1 MELSKQNVGR
11 LLAIVLATLLLTSC
25 GVFKNK
31 SKSVSKF
38 DVQESVQVEYVE
50 SEREEV
56 QVKEKEVDKDVNT
69 EVVEETTK
77 KTTKGTN
84 TSVTVKE
91 GDFDEYG
98 VAKIKDSEG
107 RSLILKLDSL
117 RKALE
122 IIYETPEV
130 IEENTTKTTRTIDK
144 TKERERDSTDKVEK
158 DKAVNARKEY
168 EEETKD
174 TDTKSEAN
182 FLAIIA
188 LCIGVAGGVLLLIW
202 GIRKIVFKK

>member
-11 LLAIVLATLLLTSC
+11 LLAIVLATLFLTSC

-38 DVQESVQVEYVE
+38 EVQESVQVEYVE

-56 QVKEKEVDKDVNT
+56 LVKEKEVDKDVNT

-122 IIYETPEV
+122 IIYETPEEL
-130 IEENTTKTTRTIDK
+130 EENTTKTTRTIGK
-144 TKERERDSTDKVEK
+144 
-158 DKAVNARKEY
+158 N
-168 EEETKD
+168 
-174 TDTKSEAN
+174 
-182 FLAIIA
+182 
-188 LCIGVAGGVLLLIW
+188 
-202 GIRKIVFKK
+202 KKR

>member
-11 LLAIVLATLLLTSC
+11 LLAIVLATLFLTSC

-38 DVQESVQVEYVE
+38 EVQESVQVEKAE
-50 SEREEV
+50 SEKKDV
-56 QVKEKEVDKDVNT
+56 QVKDKEVDRDVNT

-84 TSVTVKE
+84 TSVTVNKS
-91 GDFDEYG
+91 DFDEDG
-98 VAKIKDSEG
+98 VAKIKDAGG
-107 RSLILKLDSL
+107 RLLTVKLDSL

-122 IIYETPEV
+122 ITYEAPEV
-130 IEENTTKTTRTIDK
+130 IEETTTKTTRSVDK
-144 TKERERDSTDKVEK
+144 TKERERDSTDRSEK
-158 DKAVNARKEY
+158 DKAVNVRKEY

-188 LCIGVAGGVLLLIW
+188 LCIGVAGGILLLIW
-202 GIRKIVFKK
+202 GIRKIVLKR

>member
-11 LLAIVLATLLLTSC
+11 LLAIVLATLFLTSC

-38 DVQESVQVEYVE
+38 EVQESVQVEYVE

-56 QVKEKEVDKDVNT
+56 LVKEKEVDKDVNT

-158 DKAVNARKEY
+158 DKAVNVRKEY

>member
-11 LLAIVLATLLLTSC
+11 LLAIVLATLFLTSC

-38 DVQESVQVEYVE
+38 EVQESVQVEYVE

-56 QVKEKEVDKDVNT
+56 LVKEKEVDKDVNT
-69 EVVEETTK
+69 EVVEEITK

-158 DKAVNARKEY
+158 DKAVNVRKEY
-168 EEETKD
+168 EEESKETN
-174 TDTKSEAN
+174 TKSKAN

-188 LCIGVAGGVLLLIW
+188 LCIGVAGGILLLIW
-202 GIRKIVFKK
+202 GIRKILK

>member
-69 EVVEETTK
+69 EVVEEITK

-91 GDFDEYG
+91 EDFDEDG
-98 VAKIKDSEG
+98 VAKIKDAGG
-107 RSLILKLDSL
+107 RLLIVKLDSL

-122 IIYETPEV
+122 ITYESPEV
-130 IEENTTKTTRTIDK
+130 IE
-144 TKERERDSTDKVEK
+144 
-158 DKAVNARKEY
+158 
-168 EEETKD
+168 
-174 TDTKSEAN
+174 
-182 FLAIIA
+182 
-188 LCIGVAGGVLLLIW
+188 
-202 GIRKIVFKK
+202 